1 MKKKPS
7 ELIYYSSLVL
17 LNKFIITDII
27 AIIVIRDS
35 N

>member
-7 ELIYYSSLVL
+7 ELTVISSLVL
-17 LNKFIITDII
+17 LNKFIITVII